1 MKEVTD
7 IRRWRALLLWSL
19 AFLPLGVAGQF
30 NVTIAPNNQP
40 PYCGQEIL
48 TLQVNGVACGAG
60 STVTWFL
67 TNGSVNIAPP
77 PGPLCTF
84 TTTFGVGCWDA
95 TVTVNGT
102 TYPVIDDLFCVNPF
116 PVASFTVSETM
127 ICEGGCITFTD
138 ASTPAGQIDTWT
150 WTGLPCAEAANG
162 LPGFSCCF
170 PDAGTYYPDL
180 TVFSNGCPDAVLD
193 SIAIVVSDSYP
204 TAVFSPVSL
213 LDCPAPLDITLTN
226 GSGQGLSSSWELT
239 NTATGMVVCDAETTD
254 LLCAGVIA
262 GEYEACLEVTNSGG
276 CSHEVCHPVVIFDA
290 PLLDISVSPSPTCAS
305 VPVTFSAGGTQP
317 ASPSSVQWDIGCDGN
332 VDGSGLNW
340 SYAFSPAGT
349 YQVCV
354 QVAYSSTCV
363 ADTTLTIE
371 VFDPL
376 VAAFTPGD
384 TTVCF
389 SPVTLSFTNQS
400 SGSGTL
406 GYSWRVNGVQQ
417 ATTTD
422 LTWAFYAS
430 SLVELVVTNDQG
442 CTATEQINVVIDL
455 PELDVTG
462 IPFGVCVG
470 QTIAP
475 QFDLE
480 VIPDEAPYTYS
491 WDFDGGGED
500 SNAQNPTWSYSAT
513 GNYSICLTVTTASG
527 CTVTDCQ
534 SILVSP
540 ALDAGFGPVPQ
551 ALCAG
556 AGVSL
561 QADNPDGS
569 QYLWDFGDGWTVT
582 TPGPSVNY
590 MYNDT
595 GCFDVTLTISNDG
608 CMADSTITDAICIWG
623 PVADFTIT
631 QSCTAPFEVS
641 FSDQSIFA
649 DSLFWDFGDGTE
661 LTGDVVNDAPGILT
675 PTHVYTNEGTYT
687 VCLTAI
693 ADTSSCP
700 HTRCFEVYIDVP
712 SAELQF
718 TPTSGCPPL
727 CVVFSSTETYNVE
740 WEIAFGNGD
749 ALVATAQGCTPPPD
763 DIDDCVN
770 WYVSY
775 TDSPAPVTSWLVPF
789 QGGDIFPVCVNYEDD
804 DIYTIT
810 AIATNINGC
819 ADTTVYQDAITIS
832 TAPDFATFSYAVT
845 NPCGPY
851 CVDLTADNSLDSY
864 LWSYRLNP
872 FGPWVVI
879 PGNTNAEAL
888 CLDAPPG
895 FLEVRLE
902 GDQGT
907 CSDGQTV
914 QVVFPVPAAASFIVD
929 DTTPCVEQQVGFT
942 ATGAGVNGHAWTV
955 DGSSVPGVL
964 DMAHAFMANG
974 LYEVCLSVVDMQYN
988 CPDTTC
994 QTVEVFTPVPAFEV
1008 IISPHGCEYIISVC
1022 DTSATAGNSYEY
1034 ILHYIYPED
1043 TSQVQPANS
1052 ANPPVSFTVDAGVY
1066 DLEIIVNG
1074 PGAWSN
1080 CMAADTLEDLLD
1092 LGDVLG
1098 PWSWV
1103 PVDTVNC
1110 APYCVEFEVFNPL
1123 AAGISYLWDFDDG
1136 TGGTGAI
1143 TTHCYTDTGTY
1154 CPTLQVVFPNQCDA
1168 FFRCT
1173 QPIEVL
1179 PYAIEAAYDS
1189 LICETDTSWV
1199 EFTAAAPFGIDG
1211 ITFVPNA
1218 TVTPGP
1224 PWTFGLHPAV
1234 SSTFIA
1240 TSSYAQCID
1249 ADTLAITVNPLPD
1262 VTADPFGPFCI
1273 NAGTLPD
1280 PVVFPSPGTFTW
1292 PSPDNS
1298 PDPLVIGSGAHE
1310 VEYAH
1315 TDANG
1320 CSTTLAIPFTIH
1332 DTTAVV
1338 FDSIHACINADP
1350 FDLNPFVDLPGGTFS
1365 ARYDGTVWTLLPA
1378 LFDPGALVPAPTAAQ
1393 QVGIR
1398 YIYENTEGCVS
1409 TNDTVLTVHPL
1420 PQVQFSAPDVCTYSP
1435 LTITNTSTITSGT
1448 IESWAWDIAGQGQ
1461 LDSEQVGPFDYPVP
1475 DTIPVSLTATSDRG
1489 CVGFLDEEVI
1499 IHPVPVASFMSDDA
1513 CQYDTVLYTDAS
1525 TIGWNSGV
1533 DVIDTWVWHFG
1544 DGLDDVGPA
1553 PSHAWQGWGA
1563 YTDTLIVT
1571 SAFGC
1576 ADTATRSL
1584 VIHPAPVN
1592 SMVVDPNCFGQST
1605 TMSSTSST
1613 PQGGIADTQ
1622 WSMDS
1627 GPATYSGTTAVHT
1640 FSSAGF
1646 FPITLQTVSDQ
1657 GCTTLL
1663 TDTLEIW
1670 PLPQVS
1676 FVPTDTVLCV
1686 NDPLVLTDV
1695 STIPEPYTNNSWL
1708 WSINGTVTGEGP
1720 TLTHSFNAAGVYTI
1734 GLVVTSGNGCQ
1745 DSLTI
1750 SDLIT
1755 VHPLPIAGFYPS
1767 PNRTGILSPEIQV
1780 VDTAQLAV
1788 EWAYDMGDGSYSTE
1802 QEPLHTY
1809 ATFGTYLIQQIVTSI
1824 HGCLDTAYQEV
1835 VIDPD
1840 LLIYV
1845 PNSFTPD
1852 GDGINDS
1859 FLPSLDGF
1867 AVRDY
1872 NLTIWNRWGELI
1884 YETEQA
1890 SDAWDG
1896 TRGGSPVQD
1905 GVYIWQIDLRAEGFV
1920 GAKRMRGHVTILR

>member
-1 MKEVTD
+1 MSNRKGHIVGL
-7 IRRWRALLLWSL
+7 ALSVCSHFAPWL
-19 AFLPLGVAGQF
+19 ASAQFDVVVAPG
-30 NVTIAPNNQP
+30 NSP

-48 TLQVNGVACGAG
+48 TLQVNAVACGAG

-67 TNGSVNIAPP
+67 TNGSVDIEPP

-102 TYPVIDDLFCVNPF
+102 TYPVINDLFCVNPF
-116 PVASFTVSETM
+116 PVASFTVSETT

-138 ASTPAGQIDTWT
+138 ASTPAGQIDSWT
-150 WTGLPCAEAANG
+150 WTGLPCAEAADG

-204 TAVFSPVSL
+204 TALFSPVSL

-226 GSGQGLSSSWELT
+226 GSGPGLSSSWELT
-239 NTATGMVVCDAETTD
+239 NTATGTVVCDAETTD
-254 LLCAGVIA
+254 MLCTGVIA

-276 CSHEVCHPVVIFDA
+276 CSHEVCHPVVIFDS

-317 ASPSSVQWDIGCDGN
+317 ASPSSVQWDIGCDGS

-376 VAAFTPGD
+376 VAAFSPGD

-422 LTWAFYAS
+422 LTWTFSTS
-430 SLVELVVTNDQG
+430 SMVELVVTNDQG
-442 CTATEQINVVIDL
+442 CTATEQVNVEIDL
-455 PELDVTG
+455 PELDLSG
-462 IPFGVCVG
+462 IPFGACVG

-527 CTVTDCQ
+527 CTVTDCR

-561 QADNPDGS
+561 QADNPNGS

-661 LTGDVVNDAPGILT
+661 LTGDVVNDAPGILN

-687 VCLTAI
+687 VCLTAA

-700 HTRCFEVYIDVP
+700 HTRCFEVYIDIP

-727 CVVFSSTETYNVE
+727 CVVFSSTETYNME
-740 WEIAFGNGD
+740 WEVAFGND
-749 ALVATAQGCTPPPD
+749 NTLVATAQGCTPPPD

-775 TDSPAPVTSWLVPF
+775 TDSPAPETSWIVPF
-789 QGGDIFPVCVNYEDD
+789 QGGNIFPACVNYENSGA
-804 DIYTIT
+804 YTIT

-819 ADTTVYQDAITIS
+819 TDTTVYQDAITIS

-879 PGNTNAEAL
+879 LGNTEAEAL
-888 CLDAPPG
+888 CLDDPPG
-895 FLEVRLE
+895 YLEVRLE
-902 GDQGT
+902 GGQGT
-907 CSDGQTV
+907 CSDGQTGTIM
-914 QVVFPVPAAASFIVD
+914 FPSTAASTFSVSD
-929 DTTPCVEQQVGFT
+929 GTPCLGQEIQFAEQ
-942 ATGAGVNGHAWTV
+942 AGTSGTGHAWSI
-955 DGSSVPGVL
+955 DGVSVPGGTTMDHV
-964 DMAHAFMANG
+964 FMDNG
-974 LYEVCLSVVDMQYN
+974 IYEVCLSLLDAQYN
-988 CPDTTC
+988 CPDTLC
-994 QTVEVFTPVPAFEV
+994 QTVEVYTPEPSIDTTFTPLGCAFIMEA
-1008 IISPHGCEYIISVC
+1008 C
-1022 DTSATAGNSYEY
+1022 DTNVAAGNNYSYTLLRIFPSGLPEVLSFNSSNPCASAT
-1034 ILHYIYPED
+1034 LPM
-1043 TSQVQPANS
+1043 
-1052 ANPPVSFTVDAGVY
+1052 GVY
-1066 DLEIIVNG
+1066 DLVVAVSG
-1074 PGAWSN
+1074 PGGFSN
-1080 CMAADTLEDLLD
+1080 CTAIDTIHDLLG
-1092 LGDVLG
+1092 LGNVLG
-1098 PWSWV
+1098 PWTWT
-1103 PVDTVNC
+1103 PIDTANC
-1110 APYCVEFEVFNPL
+1110 APYCVQFEVYNPL
-1123 AAGISYLWDFDDG
+1123 AAGVTYLWDFGDG
-1136 TGGTGAI
+1136 SGGSGPTPD
-1143 TTHCYTDTGTY
+1143 HCFGSAGIY
-1154 CPTLQVVFPNQCDA
+1154 CPTLQVGFPNQCDV
-1168 FFRCT
+1168 FYPCVDS
-1173 QPIEVL
+1173 IVVL
-1179 PYAIEAAYDS
+1179 PYDVSVSYDPI
-1189 LICETDTSWV
+1189 LCEGDTSWAV
-1199 EFTAAAPFGIDG
+1199 FTHSPPFGIDAV
-1211 ITFVPNA
+1211 TFAPSTDVVP
-1218 TVTPGP
+1218 GL
-1224 PWTFGLHPAV
+1224 PWNYGLHPAQ
-1234 SSTFIA
+1234 TTQFLA
-1240 TSSYAQCID
+1240 TAEYYQCVDVDTID
-1249 ADTLAITVNPLPD
+1249 LIVNPLP
-1262 VTADPFGPFCI
+1262 AIAAEPFGPFCI
-1273 NAGTLPD
+1273 NSGPLPD
-1280 PVVFPSPGTFTW
+1280 PDIDPDLGSFSW
-1292 PSPDNS
+1292 PSNS
-1298 PDPLVIGSGAHE
+1298 TDPLVIGGGPNM
-1310 VEYAH
+1310 VTYAY
-1315 TDANG
+1315 TDGNG
-1320 CSTTLAIPFTIH
+1320 CTSTLDIPFAIH

-1350 FDLNPFVDLPGGTFS
+1350 FDLTPFVDLPGGTFS

-1398 YIYENTEGCVS
+1398 YIHQNAEGCFS

-1420 PQVQFSAPDVCTYSP
+1420 PQVQFSAPDVCTYAP

-1448 IESWAWDIAGQGQ
+1448 IESWAWDISGQGP
-1461 LDSEQVGPFDYPVP
+1461 LSSEEVGPFDYPVP

-1489 CVGFLDEEVI
+1489 CVGSLDGEVI
-1499 IHPVPVASFMSDDA
+1499 IHPVPVASFISDNA

-1525 TIGWNSGV
+1525 TIAWNSGV
-1533 DVIDTWVWHFG
+1533 DVVATWVWRFG
-1544 DGLDDVGPA
+1544 DGGDAMGPS
-1553 PSHAWQGWGA
+1553 PSHSWQLWGTS
-1563 YTDTLIVT
+1563 TDTLIVT

-1576 ADTATRSL
+1576 ADTATRSM

-1605 TMSSTSST
+1605 TMSSTST
-1613 PQGGIADTQ
+1613 IPQGGIADTQ
-1622 WSMDS
+1622 WSMDA
-1627 GPATYSGTTAVHT
+1627 GPVNYSGTTAVHT

-1646 FPITLQTVSDQ
+1646 FPIKLQTVSDQ

-1663 TDTLEIW
+1663 TDTLEVW

-1686 NDPLVLTDV
+1686 NDPVELTDA
-1695 STIPEPYTNNSWL
+1695 STIPAPYTNSSWL
-1708 WSINGTVTGEGP
+1708 WTINGTVTGEGP
-1720 TLTHSFNAAGVYTI
+1720 TMTFTFDTAGAYAL

-1755 VHPLPIAGFYPS
+1755 VHPLPIAGFHPS
-1767 PNRTGILSPEIQV
+1767 PNRTGILSPEIQM

-1788 EWAYDMGDGSYSTE
+1788 EWAYDLGDGSYSTE

-1835 VIDPD
+1835 TIDPD

-1872 NLTIWNRWGELI
+1872 NLTIWNRWGEMLF
-1884 YETEQA
+1884 ETNDEA
-1890 SDAWDG
+1890 KAWDG
-1896 TRGGSPVQD
+1896 SVAGGP
-1905 GVYIWQIDLRAEGFV
+1905 
-1920 GAKRMRGHVTILR
+1920 